1 MNKIT
6 LIGNLT
12 KKPESY
18 EKNGTVSANFTL
30 AVNRRF
36 KVSNET
42 ITDFFS
48 IWVRGASAES
58 CLKYLDKG
66 KKVAVIGE
74 FQFKEYEKRDG
85 TKAYS
90 LNVAADEVEFL
101 TPKSETKESF
111 VETNEP
117 DCPWE

>member
-12 KKPESY
+12 NKPQAFDH
-18 EKNGTVSANFTL
+18 NGKTSANFTL
-30 AVNRRF
+30 AVGRRF
-36 KVSNET
+36 NKDK
-42 ITDFFS
+42 TDFFS
-48 IWVRGASAES
+48 VWVSNSQADA
-58 CLKYLDKG
+58 CMKYLDKG
-66 KKVAVIGE
+66 KKAAVIGE

-101 TPKSETKESF
+101 TPKSEAKESF